1 MLLKHRRVR
10 LGSFVNQYRKKGGN
24 NPADMQQENNI
35 LVLKDVIKGLGAN
48 KTIKAIVC
56 ASGAAPA
63 VAGTE
68 ENYMNTI
75 WCISRNGKHS
85 TKDNVK
91 NVTFLVKITGQID
104 PFSVIDYRNINFL
117 QRFQE
122 ESILIFIVIISFP
135 SNKNS

>member
-1 MLLKHRRVR
+1 
-10 LGSFVNQYRKKGGN
+10 
-24 NPADMQQENNI
+24 MQQENNI

-56 ASGAAPA
+56 ASGTAPA
-63 VAGTE
+63 VAGTV

-91 NVTFLVKITGQID
+91 NVTFFVKITGQID